1 MTNIS
6 HPNEENF
13 IYDTDGY
20 LLLMQTTQ
28 SNLSL
33 FNISCDSLIFN
44 ENEQVNSRSRLSLN
58 SSMKYSNNSFDLYC
72 QRNKSEHRSTIGFSE
87 EIFSA
92 NTNTLQRW
100 QGLELLNTYS

>member
-6 HPNEENF
+6 HPNEDNF

-20 LLLMQTTQ
+20 LLFMQTAQ

-44 ENEQVNSRSRLSLN
+44 EIEQVNSRSRLSLN
-58 SSMKYSNNSFDLYC
+58 TSMKHSNSSFDLHC
-72 QRNKSEHRSTIGFSE
+72 QRKKSDHRSTMFFSE
-87 EIFSA
+87 DVFSS

-100 QGLELLNTYS
+100 QGLELLNIYA